1 MIDLMTKLTMSLGK
15 NIHTSDNILDESSS
29 DNKWKYDVVI
39 QFITLNINNSDT
51 VNKAVELSK
60 NLGLE
65 HQDSKYWKDV
75 ILAIKYSFN
84 KDKETKQA
92 AKTVRKSVSSYG
104 CGTASDYGCGGRSSS
119 DYGCGGRSSSR
130 YGC

>member
-1 MIDLMTKLTMSLGK
+1 MSLGK

-29 DNKWKYDVVI
+29 DDKWKYDVVI
-39 QFITLNINNSDT
+39 QFIALNINKSDT

-65 HQDSKYWKDV
+65 HQDSKYWKEV
-75 ILAIKYSFN
+75 VLSIKYDFN

-92 AKTVRKSVSSYG
+92 AKKVKSSTEYYG
-104 CGTASDYGCGGRSSS
+104 CGAASNYGCGGS
-119 DYGCGGRSSSR
+119 
-130 YGC
+130 